1 MSRSNGTAFYF
12 ALSEVAHCLTERG
25 SGNRYVACIVCD
37 RDLSDR
43 PGIQPRITREGAQH
57 IARADLLF
65 TARINLYC
73 GHGAPQVVIRIA
85 V

>member
-1 MSRSNGTAFYF
+1 MPRSNGTAFYF
-12 ALSEVAHCLTERG
+12 ALSEVAHCPAERG
-25 SGNRYVACIVCD
+25 SGYRYVAYIVCD
-37 RDLSDR
+37 RDLADH
-43 PGIQPRITREGAQH
+43 PGIQPGVTGEGAEH

-65 TARINLYC
+65 TTRINLYC